1 MDYPCIKRSLTK
13 MTISVGLACFARG
26 SVAGGLSAG
35 SIIMKQLAEST
46 VLHFLK
52 SRGCF
57 LSSHECVYFI
67 LAFQRLPEGCVV
79 V

>member
-1 MDYPCIKRSLTK
+1 MDYPCTKSTLTK
-13 MTISVGLACFARG
+13 MTISVVLTCFARG
-26 SVAGGLSAG
+26 SVAVGLSAG
-35 SIIMKQLAEST
+35 SIIMKQLAENI

-52 SRGCF
+52 SKGSF

-67 LAFQRLPEGCVV
+67 LTFQRLPEGCVV